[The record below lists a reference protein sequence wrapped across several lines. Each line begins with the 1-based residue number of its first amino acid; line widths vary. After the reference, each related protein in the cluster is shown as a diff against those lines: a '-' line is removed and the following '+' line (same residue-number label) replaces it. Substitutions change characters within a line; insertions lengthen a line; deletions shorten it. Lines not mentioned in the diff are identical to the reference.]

1 LEYIEYNKAKV
12 KAFLMEELGWRDY
25 GGKHYE
31 SVFTKFFQ
39 AHYLPTRFG
48 YDKRKAH
55 LSSLIVSGQLS
66 RDEAI
71 EELKKPL
78 YDPQELEQDKI
89 YFTKK
94 LGITLEEFEFIL
106 QKPIVHYTNFKNQVD
121 ANKKL
126 SNVIRRLARIKR
138 ALK

>member
-1 LEYIEYNKAKV
+1 MGTIRPLEYIEYNKAKV

-55 LSSLIVSGQLS
+55 LSSLIVSSQLS

-71 EELKKPL
+71 EELKSCCMTLKSSN
-78 YDPQELEQDKI
+78 KTK
-89 YFTKK
+89 FTS
-94 LGITLEEFEFIL
+94 
-106 QKPIVHYTNFKNQVD
+106 QK
-121 ANKKL
+121 
-126 SNVIRRLARIKR
+126 S
-138 ALK
+138 